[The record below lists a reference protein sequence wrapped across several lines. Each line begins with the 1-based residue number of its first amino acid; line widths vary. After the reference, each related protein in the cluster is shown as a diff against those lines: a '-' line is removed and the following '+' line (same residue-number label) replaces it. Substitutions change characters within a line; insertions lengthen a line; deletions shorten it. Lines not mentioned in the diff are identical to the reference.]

1 MKVYLLECVCF
12 LFPDVSKW
20 TMFFFKMSIL
30 QYDVESLTLIK
41 CVITLIKQK

>member
-1 MKVYLLECVCF
+1 
-12 LFPDVSKW
+12 
-20 TMFFFKMSIL
+20 MSIL